1 MSIEQS
7 LLPLCA
13 TTAIPEGSAI
23 RVEKN
28 DLSLAVFNL
37 AGTFYVTDDACTH
50 GPGSLSQGEIDGD
63 IVECDFHAGCF
74 HIPTGRVESPP
85 CMIPVNTYAVHI
97 VDGQV
102 CIEPQ
107 PKAPAA

>member
-1 MSIEQS
+1 MSTEK
-7 LLPLCA
+7 LLLTLCETSA
-13 TTAIPEGSAI
+13 VPEGRAV
-23 RVEKN
+23 RVEQAN
-28 DLSLAVFNL
+28 MLLAVFNL
-37 AGTFYVTDDACTH
+37 AGTFYVTDDTCTH

-97 VDGQV
+97 IDGRV
-102 CIEPQ
+102 CIDPEPRPLAQ
-107 PKAPAA
+107 